1 MPSAETHPQSKPAF
15 ASSTPRSLDPDTT
28 PSPSISVPPKPRR
41 ERASE
46 QESVPPKTPADAT
59 DPETPS
65 RRRCVACGNVFHF
78 KLSYCTSCCRQVT
91 DAASWEPASAPTPG
105 AVGETGEPSDASD
118 ASSSSE
124 DDASST
130 FSGTADG
137 DGDSGSESDSE
148 DDSEEGA
155 KPAPRERERRSDHR
169 GVNRAVTDALFG
181 A

>member
-15 ASSTPRSLDPDTT
+15 VSSTPRSRDPDTA
-28 PSPSISVPPKPRR
+28 PSSSISVPPKPRR

-118 ASSSSE
+118 ALSSSE